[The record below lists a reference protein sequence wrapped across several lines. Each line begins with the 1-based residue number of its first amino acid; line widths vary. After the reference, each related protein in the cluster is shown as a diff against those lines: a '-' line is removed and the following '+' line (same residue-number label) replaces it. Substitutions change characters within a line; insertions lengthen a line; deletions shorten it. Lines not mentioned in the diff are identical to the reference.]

1 MKKNIF
7 TIALLS
13 LTALLIFTNCDK
25 EEEEIASDPMTTAT
39 IKGLVEANLNLTND
53 TDALGFY
60 ELKLELVPVGTKVIA
75 VVNAADLVANPDPAV
90 TYQDLTY
97 ETTVDASGMYT
108 FTVDAITKSANY
120 TLKFDDFEYD
130 QRIFPDTVTVTERK
144 VYTIADKYPSV
155 VKNEIVIQDAIYN

>member
-53 TDALGFY
+53 TNDAGFPETQW
-60 ELKLELVPVGTKVIA
+60 ELAPAGTKVIA

-144 VYTIADKYPSV
+144 IYTVADQAATV
-155 VKNEIVIQDAIYN
+155 VKNEIVIQDVTYN

>member
-13 LTALLIFTNCDK
+13 LSVLLIFTNCDK
-25 EEEEIASDPMTTAT
+25 DDDEVASDPMTTAT

-53 TDALGFY
+53 TNDAGLP
-60 ELKLELVPVGTKVIA
+60 ETQWEIAPAGTKVIA
-75 VVNAADLVANPDPAV
+75 VINSAFLVTNPDPAV
-90 TYQDLTY
+90 TYQFLTY
-97 ETTVDASGMYT
+97 ETTVDANGMYT

-130 QRIFPDTVTVTERK
+130 QKLSATVVERK
-144 VYTIADKYPSV
+144 VYTVADQAASV
-155 VKNEIVIQDAIYN
+155 VKNETVIQDVIYN